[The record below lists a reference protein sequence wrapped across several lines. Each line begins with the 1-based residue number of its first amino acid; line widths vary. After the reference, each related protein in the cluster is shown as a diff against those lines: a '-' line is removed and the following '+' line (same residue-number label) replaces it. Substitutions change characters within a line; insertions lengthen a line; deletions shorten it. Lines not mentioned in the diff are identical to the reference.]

1 MLYNPFATPA
11 SLLLHPESPT
21 VDIARGEDRAENNMN
36 VPACHP
42 QGKCL
47 SSFCGRTAVVGLLL
61 AAASSAFAQHISVG
75 IKAGVPLTGLLRG
88 RCCQEVPTQTR
99 RYTIGPLVDIGLPLG
114 FGVEFGAL
122 YKRFDQQSYTVTT
135 TGYVIIDEENGYPI
149 QQTAGISAV
158 GHSWEFPVAV
168 QYHFFKSAIRPYVE
182 GGVSLN
188 RLSNVYSVRNSPFPS
203 PPQLP
208 FTIVPLRDSFTR
220 VGPLFGMGVD
230 VKLHRIHVTPGLRYT
245 HYNKL
250 SWPFT
255 ACSSGSAC
263 RGNNAVD
270 FLVGFTF
277 ELPTGRLTR

>member
-1 MLYNPFATPA
+1 M
-11 SLLLHPESPT
+11 
-21 VDIARGEDRAENNMN
+21 
-36 VPACHP
+36 AC
-42 QGKCL
+42 
-47 SSFCGRTAVVGLLL
+47 LLL

-75 IKAGVPLTGLLRG
+75 IKAGVPLTGLLG
-88 RCCQEVPTQTR
+88 SNYGGWCCQEATQTK
-99 RYTIGPLVDIGLPLG
+99 RYTIGPVVDIGLPLG

-188 RLSNVYSVRNSPFPS
+188 RLSNAYSVQTTPYPRQ
-203 PPQLP
+203 PQLP
-208 FTIVPLRDSFTR
+208 FTISPLRSSFTR
-220 VGPLFGMGVD
+220 HGPLFGMGVD
-230 VKLHRIHVTPGLRYT
+230 VKLHGIHVTPGLRYT

-250 SWPFT
+250 LGQLT
-255 ACSSGSAC
+255 ACISGPDCPS
-263 RGNNAVD
+263 NKSVD

-277 ELPTGRLTR
+277 

>member
-1 MLYNPFATPA
+1 
-11 SLLLHPESPT
+11 
-21 VDIARGEDRAENNMN
+21 
-36 VPACHP
+36 
-42 QGKCL
+42 
-47 SSFCGRTAVVGLLL
+47 VVCLLL

-99 RYTIGPLVDIGLPLG
+99 RYTIGPVVDIGLPLG

-122 YKRFDQQSYTVTT
+122 YKRFDQQSIAVTT
-135 TGYVIIDEENGYPI
+135 TGFTSDDEDGYPI

-188 RLSNVYSVRNSPFPS
+188 RLSNAYSVRMTPYPS

-208 FTIVPLRDSFTR
+208 FTIFPLRSSFTR
-220 VGPLFGMGVD
+220 HGPLFGMGVD
-230 VKLHRIHVTPGLRYT
+230 VKLHGIHVTPGLRYT
-245 HYNKL
+245 QYNKL
-250 SWPFT
+250 LGQLTGCVSGPG
-255 ACSSGSAC
+255 CSKN
-263 RGNNAVD
+263 RAVD
-270 FLVGFTF
+270 ILVGVTF
-277 ELPTGRLTR
+277 

>member
-1 MLYNPFATPA
+1 M
-11 SLLLHPESPT
+11 
-21 VDIARGEDRAENNMN
+21 
-36 VPACHP
+36 AC
-42 QGKCL
+42 
-47 SSFCGRTAVVGLLL
+47 LLL

-75 IKAGVPLTGLLRG
+75 IKAGVPLTGLLRTEYASG
-88 RCCQEVPTQTR
+88 LCCREVPTQTK
-99 RYTIGPLVDIGLPLG
+99 RYTIGPVVDIGLPLG

-122 YKRFDQQSYTVTT
+122 YKRFDQQSYAVTT
-135 TGYVIIDEENGYPI
+135 TGFTTDDETGYPI

-188 RLSNVYSVRNSPFPS
+188 RLSNVYSFQNVSINFR
-203 PPQLP
+203 QLP
-208 FTIVPLRDSFTR
+208 FTFSPRRGSFTR

-230 VKLHRIHVTPGLRYT
+230 IKLHGIHVTPGLRYT

-250 SWPFT
+250 SALT
-255 ACSSGSAC
+255 ACSSGPGCGGSKAL
-263 RGNNAVD
+263 D